1 MTDLIVNEQDTVTRC
16 RVEGCRITRPGHHK
30 FRPKKADTATC
41 KSCGTKNWHPNHA
54 FEPGYTATNE
64 DILAACSCGTV
75 AKYLGRSRESHD
87 HNVALYDNGW
97 KLVAGE
103 WKCPADTQKAENR
116 AAKKAAKADPR
127 QGALL

>member
-1 MTDLIVNEQDTVTRC
+1 MPDLIVNEQDTVTQC

-54 FEPGYTATNE
+54 FEPGYAGVDPN
-64 DILAACSCGTV
+64 ILVACSCGIV
-75 AKYLGRSRESHD
+75 ARDAQPAVEYLPSI
-87 HNVALYDNGW
+87 ALHENGW
-97 KLVAGE
+97 RFFGKE
-103 WKCPADTQKAENR
+103 WRCPSCTQKAENR
-116 AAKKAAKADPR
+116 AAKRAAKADPR

>member
-1 MTDLIVNEQDTVTRC
+1 MTNLIVNEQDTVTRC

-30 FRPKKADTATC
+30 FRPKKSDSATC

-54 FEPGYTATNE
+54 FEPGYAPV
-64 DILAACSCGTV
+64 DSSVLAACSCGIV
-75 AKYLGRSRESHD
+75 ARATQISVLDIWAGLIE
-87 HNVALYDNGW
+87 AGW
-97 KLVAGE
+97 TIVGNA
-103 WKCPADTQKAENR
+103 WHCPSCTQKAENR